1 MLAGFE
7 TPDQGRILLGDQ
19 EIQRWTPQRR
29 GFGMVFQNYAL
40 FPHLDVFEN
49 VAFGLKTRGVTG
61 SMLRDA
67 VLAALARV
75 DLTGYEARPVQ
86 ALSGGQQ
93 QRVALA
99 RALAIEP
106 PLLLL
111 DEPLSNLD
119 QALRFRTRME
129 LRSLVRELG
138 ITALFVTHDQEE
150 AFDLSDRIAVMR
162 DGRLLQVGPPEAL
175 YLDPVD
181 PFVAGFM
188 GRVNRLDGVVE
199 EDAVRLVN
207 GARWLLPADVMRQS
221 IPNPGASRA
230 VVLLVR
236 PEALRIDEGGGI
248 HSDAA
253 SALHGQVSDVRFRGA
268 QTLYLVNV
276 DGLDAPV
283 EVLGPAQGPRVGAR
297 VTLTPADPARI
308 HLFPSATS

>member
-19 EIQRWTPQRR
+19 EIQHWSPQRR

-49 VAFGLKTRGVTG
+49 VAFGLKTRGVAG
-61 SMLRDA
+61 SLLRDA
-67 VLAALARV
+67 VLAALTRV
-75 DLTGYEARPVQ
+75 DLAGYEARPVQ

-162 DGRLLQVGPPEAL
+162 DGRLLQMGSPEAL

-188 GRVNRLDGVVE
+188 GRVNRLEGVVE
-199 EDAVRLVN
+199 EDGVRLVN
-207 GARWLLPADVMRQS
+207 GARWPLPAGGSRTS
-221 IPNPGASRA
+221 IPGLDSTRE
-230 VVLLVR
+230 VILLVR
-236 PEALRIDEGGGI
+236 PEAFRINEGAGVP
-248 HSDAA
+248 SDGA
-253 SALHGQVSDVRFRGA
+253 STLHGQVSDVRFRGA
-268 QTLYLVNV
+268 QTLYLVDV
-276 DGLDAPV
+276 AGLEAPV

-308 HLFPSATS
+308 HLYPSASS